1 MGLFDQ
7 INTAT
12 NFDEDVTR
20 EKHLP
25 TVTITKGEGNRHA
38 VRVELGAQGKH
49 PNEIDHWFQWVE
61 LRVNGLYVGRAEFSA
76 KIMEPI
82 AEFVL
87 NLDGPAAVSAL
98 ARCNKHGLWETTVKI

>member
-25 TVTITKGEGNRHA
+25 AVSVKKGDGNRHV
-38 VRVELGAQGKH
+38 VRVELGAQ
-49 PNEIDHWFQWVE
+49 V
-61 LRVNGLYVGRAEFSA
+61 
-76 KIMEPI
+76 
-82 AEFVL
+82 VL
-87 NLDGPAAVSAL
+87 
-98 ARCNKHGLWETTVKI
+98 